1 MTTQEPRISK
11 TVSYTLTEW
20 REVEAFLQARGLEF
34 SPFAKAAV
42 REKMALVI
50 TTPHGGPNPPPG
62 RKA

>member
-1 MTTQEPRISK
+1 MTAQEPRISK

-34 SPFAKAAV
+34 SPFAKEAI
-42 REKMALVI
+42 REEMDLL
-50 TTPHGGPNPPPG
+50 TSHGGANPPPG